1 MDEEFEGFFFSFPF
15 LLLLTLSP
23 LLNKV
28 DEMTEN
34 IRMKAAICS
43 NGRKLFSL
51 PPWLIRLMC
60 APMTLTIFNKR
71 TWIEENYASGKI
83 S

>member
-1 MDEEFEGFFFSFPF
+1 MEFFMDEEFEGFFFSFPF

-51 PPWLIRLMC
+51 PP
-60 APMTLTIFNKR
+60 
-71 TWIEENYASGKI
+71 
-83 S
+83 

>member
-15 LLLLTLSP
+15 FFLLTLSP

-34 IRMKAAICS
+34 I
-43 NGRKLFSL
+43 
-51 PPWLIRLMC
+51 
-60 APMTLTIFNKR
+60 
-71 TWIEENYASGKI
+71 
-83 S
+83 